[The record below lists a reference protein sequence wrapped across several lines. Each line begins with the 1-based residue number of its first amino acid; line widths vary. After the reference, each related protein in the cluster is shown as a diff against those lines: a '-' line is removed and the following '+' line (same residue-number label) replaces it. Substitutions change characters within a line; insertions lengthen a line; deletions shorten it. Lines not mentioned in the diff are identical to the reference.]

1 VVVTKPHTGFRDA
14 GGHVLHADAHVVRVW
29 AYYGGMTGP
38 IAIPELLSAPVAT
51 AEFLVVDTETNGL
64 AGDACEMTEVGAV
77 LVGGG
82 ELHDR
87 WSALCRTS
95 APLQRGI
102 QRFTGITQAMVD
114 SAPSLEDVLP
124 TLAQLLTGRVLVA
137 HNAPFDRRVLR
148 QAFQRIGLEWPN
160 PPVICTAAVARR
172 LLPLQR
178 KRGLGALADALG
190 IEVELAHR
198 ALADAETCARVLCA
212 LFPRL
217 CAHAATVADALA
229 LLAPARPR
237 RTRGS
242 AEVGPLGRLG
252 TSGGR
257 GAARRRPRVD
267 AGPVP
272 EFGELPS
279 DPGVYLFR
287 DGAGKILYVGKSVS
301 IRSRARAHFA
311 PSSPPAAWTGQAQVV
326 DYRTT
331 GSELGALILESR
343 LIAELRPPGNKRLTR
358 RDDRL
363 VYIRCQLDIE
373 YPVFDVA
380 PDPAAGHAVSI
391 GPVHGRRLALELV
404 EQLDS
409 LFGLRHCG
417 RRLPRREY
425 PSAYGQM
432 GRCLSP
438 CLGDLDP
445 NLYRRRLDQALRL
458 FAGGDRR
465 PGARPGQALLD
476 HLEDELRR
484 ASVERR
490 YERAQTLLRRA
501 ARLRAI
507 LGRLDGVLEAT
518 HARPL
523 LVLARHPVKS
533 ALEGFWLAGGRLVD
547 SGVIT
552 DGEDL
557 VARCAAAAKRG
568 GRAGELGAHVP
579 PGEIAPIR
587 ILQTWLASHPETAT
601 LTLEP
606 MPEAAAIAEFAA
618 AARAGAGVPA
628 GQVLGDGRMLGV
640 SAERELGDGRM
651 PRVSAEREFGD
662 GRMPGVSAKR
672 ELGDDRGHAVTADEH
687 V

>member
-1 VVVTKPHTGFRDA
+1 V
-14 GGHVLHADAHVVRVW
+14 
-29 AYYGGMTGP
+29 GMIST
-38 IAIPELLSAPVAT
+38 IAIPELLSAPFAT

-82 ELHDR
+82 ELHER
-87 WSALCRTS
+87 FSTLCRTS

-124 TLAQLLTGRVLVA
+124 PLAERMTGRILVA

-148 QAFQRIGLEWPN
+148 QAFDRIGLEWPN

-198 ALADAETCARVLCA
+198 ALPDAETCARVLCA

-217 CAHAATVADALA
+217 CAHAITVADALA
-229 LLAPARPR
+229 LLAPARRR

-252 TSGGR
+252 SGGGR
-257 GAARRRPRVD
+257 GTAQRRPRGPDD
-267 AGPVP
+267 AAVLGP

-311 PSSPPAAWTGQAQVV
+311 PSSPPAAWTGQAQLV

-343 LIAELRPPGNKRLTR
+343 LIAELKPPGNKRLTKQ

-363 VYIRCQLDIE
+363 VYIRCRLDIE
-373 YPVFDVA
+373 YPILDVA

-391 GPVHGRRLALELV
+391 GPVDGRRLALELV

-458 FAGGDRR
+458 FAGGQRE
-465 PGARPGQALLD
+465 PGTRPGQALLD
-476 HLEDELRR
+476 HLDDELRR

-490 YERAQTLLRRA
+490 YERASALHRRA
-501 ARLRAI
+501 GRLRAI
-507 LGRLDGVLEAT
+507 LGRLDGVLEST

-523 LVLARHPVKS
+523 LVLARHPS
-533 ALEGFWLAGGRLVD
+533 TPTLEGFWLAGGRLVD
-547 SGVIT
+547 SGVIA

-557 VARCAAAAKRG
+557 AARCAAAARRG
-568 GRAGELGAHVP
+568 GRVGELGAHVP

-606 MPEAAAIAEFAA
+606 MPDAAAIAEFAA
-618 AARAGAGVPA
+618 AARAGAGA
-628 GQVLGDGRMLGV
+628 SD
-640 SAERELGDGRM
+640 ER
-651 PRVSAEREFGD
+651 
-662 GRMPGVSAKR
+662 K
-672 ELGDDRGHAVTADEH
+672 LGDDRGNARIADEQ